1 MCTCHACSY
10 NTRDI
15 LIGYIT
21 SYGSGFIEG
30 SVDIFGHMDFFYF
43 MHVTMWSETTVTCAS
58 RPLVTPD
65 MRSIVGVDLAMF
77 RGADIQAT
85 VPLDGDLQG

>member
-1 MCTCHACSY
+1 
-10 NTRDI
+10 
-15 LIGYIT
+15 
-21 SYGSGFIEG
+21 
-30 SVDIFGHMDFFYF
+30 
-43 MHVTMWSETTVTCAS
+43 MWSETTVTCAS

-85 VPLDGDLQG
+85 VPLDGDLQGWDEGKPCGWCHKNAINIQQKHANFLIQNNKNAQNNNSVFLLF

>member
-21 SYGSGFIEG
+21 SYGNGFIEG
-30 SVDIFGHMDFFYF
+30 SVDIFGHMDFFLFHACYNVVRNNCYLCLPPTGYPRHEEHCGGRSC
-43 MHVTMWSETTVTCAS
+43 HVSG
-58 RPLVTPD
+58 R
-65 MRSIVGVDLAMF
+65 
-77 RGADIQAT
+77 
-85 VPLDGDLQG
+85 

>member
-1 MCTCHACSY
+1 
-10 NTRDI
+10 
-15 LIGYIT
+15 
-21 SYGSGFIEG
+21 
-30 SVDIFGHMDFFYF
+30 
-43 MHVTMWSETTVTCAS
+43 MWSKTTVTCAS

>member
-21 SYGSGFIEG
+21 SYGNGFIEG
-30 SVDIFGHMDFFYF
+30 S
-43 MHVTMWSETTVTCAS
+43 VTCAS

-77 RGADIQAT
+77 RGADI
-85 VPLDGDLQG
+85 

>member
-1 MCTCHACSY
+1 
-10 NTRDI
+10 
-15 LIGYIT
+15 
-21 SYGSGFIEG
+21 
-30 SVDIFGHMDFFYF
+30 
-43 MHVTMWSETTVTCAS
+43 MWSETTVTCAS

-77 RGADIQAT
+77 RGTDIQAT

>member
-15 LIGYIT
+15 LIGYII
-21 SYGSGFIEG
+21 SYGNGFIEG
-30 SVDIFGHMDFFYF
+30 SVDIFGHMDFFISC
-43 MHVTMWSETTVTCAS
+43 MWSETTVTCAS

-77 RGADIQAT
+77 WGADIQAT